1 LRFALL
7 YDTIDYQTPL
17 KIGFELLAVL
27 YRTNKGICLTMVKA
41 VFAGSFDPP
50 TFGHLNIIERVQ
62 KLFPEIHVVIAVNNN
77 KTYCFSGEERLEMI
91 QKLVSGWN
99 NVSVHLWDS
108 LIVDYAKKI
117 KADVLIRGVRNDN
130 DFLYEFDLAMMNK
143 SLNPQIETLFLV
155 PDPKFFVLRS
165 SSIKELAAFGGDVST
180 MVPPIVEAMLKKKFP
195 PKK

>member
-1 LRFALL
+1 M
-7 YDTIDYQTPL
+7 I
-17 KIGFELLAVL
+17 
-27 YRTNKGICLTMVKA
+27 KA
-41 VFAGSFDPP
+41 IFAGSFYPP
-50 TFGHLNIIERVQ
+50 TFGHLNIIERAQ
-62 KLFPEIHVVIAVNNN
+62 KLFSEIHVVIAVNNN
-77 KTYCFSGEERLEMI
+77 KNYCFSGEERLEMI
-91 QKLVSGWN
+91 QKLVSRWN

-180 MVPPIVEAMLKKKFP
+180 MVPPIVETMLKKKFP
-195 PKK
+195 QKK

>member
-1 LRFALL
+1 
-7 YDTIDYQTPL
+7 
-17 KIGFELLAVL
+17 
-27 YRTNKGICLTMVKA
+27 MVKA

-50 TFGHLNIIERVQ
+50 TFGHLNIIERAQ
-62 KLFPEIHVVIAVNNN
+62 KLFSEIHVVIAVNKN
-77 KTYCFSGEERLEMI
+77 KSYCFSGEERLEVI
-91 QKLVSGWN
+91 QQLVSRWN

>member
-1 LRFALL
+1 
-7 YDTIDYQTPL
+7 
-17 KIGFELLAVL
+17 
-27 YRTNKGICLTMVKA
+27 MVKA

-50 TFGHLNIIERVQ
+50 TFGHLNIIERAQ
-62 KLFPEIHVVIAVNNN
+62 KLFSEIHVVIAVN
-77 KTYCFSGEERLEMI
+77 KSKSYCFSGEERLEMI
-91 QKLVSGWN
+91 QQLVSRWN

-180 MVPPIVEAMLKKKFP
+180 MVPPIVEAMLKKKFS

>member
-1 LRFALL
+1 M
-7 YDTIDYQTPL
+7 I
-17 KIGFELLAVL
+17 
-27 YRTNKGICLTMVKA
+27 KA

-50 TFGHLNIIERVQ
+50 TFGHLNIIERAQ
-62 KLFPEIHVVIAVNNN
+62 KLFSEIHVVIAVNNN
-77 KTYCFSGEERLEMI
+77 KNYCFSGEERLEMI
-91 QKLVSGWN
+91 QKLVSRWN

-155 PDPKFFVLRS
+155 PEPKFFVLRS

-180 MVPPIVEAMLKKKFP
+180 MVPPIVETMLKKKFP

>member
-1 LRFALL
+1 M
-7 YDTIDYQTPL
+7 I
-17 KIGFELLAVL
+17 
-27 YRTNKGICLTMVKA
+27 KA
-41 VFAGSFDPP
+41 IFAGSFDPP
-50 TFGHLNIIERVQ
+50 TFGHLNIIERAQ
-62 KLFPEIHVVIAVNNN
+62 KLFSEIHVVIAVNNN
-77 KTYCFSGEERLEMI
+77 KNYCFSGEERLEMI
-91 QKLVSGWN
+91 QKLVSRWN

-180 MVPPIVEAMLKKKFP
+180 MVPPIVEAMLRKKFS

>member
-1 LRFALL
+1 
-7 YDTIDYQTPL
+7 
-17 KIGFELLAVL
+17 
-27 YRTNKGICLTMVKA
+27 MVKA

-180 MVPPIVEAMLKKKFP
+180 MVPPIVEEMLKKKFSEQ
-195 PKK
+195 

>member
-1 LRFALL
+1 
-7 YDTIDYQTPL
+7 
-17 KIGFELLAVL
+17 
-27 YRTNKGICLTMVKA
+27 MVKA

-50 TFGHLNIIERVQ
+50 TFGHLNIIERAQ
-62 KLFPEIHVVIAVNNN
+62 KLFSEIHVVIAVNKN
-77 KTYCFSGEERLEMI
+77 KSYCFSGEERLEMI
-91 QKLVSGWN
+91 QQLVSRWD

-180 MVPPIVEAMLKKKFP
+180 MVPPIVEAMLKKKFS

>member
-1 LRFALL
+1 
-7 YDTIDYQTPL
+7 
-17 KIGFELLAVL
+17 
-27 YRTNKGICLTMVKA
+27 MVKA

-50 TFGHLNIIERVQ
+50 TFGHLNIIERAQ
-62 KLFPEIHVVIAVNNN
+62 KLFSEIHVVIAVNKN
-77 KTYCFSGEERLEMI
+77 KSYCFSGEERLDVI
-91 QKLVSGWN
+91 QKLVSRWD

-117 KADVLIRGVRNDN
+117 QADVLIRGVRNDN

-180 MVPPIVEAMLKKKFP
+180 MVPPIVEAMLKKKFS

>member
-1 LRFALL
+1 MCF
-7 YDTIDYQTPL
+7 
-17 KIGFELLAVL
+17 
-27 YRTNKGICLTMVKA
+27 TMVKA

-50 TFGHLNIIERVQ
+50 TFGHLNIIERAQ
-62 KLFPEIHVVIAVNNN
+62 KLFSEIHVVIAVNKN
-77 KTYCFSGEERLEMI
+77 KSYCFSGEERLEVI
-91 QKLVSGWN
+91 QQLVSRWN

-143 SLNPQIETLFLV
+143 NLNPQIETLFLV

-180 MVPPIVEAMLKKKFP
+180 MVPPIVEAMLKKKFFQQQ
-195 PKK
+195 

>member
-1 LRFALL
+1 
-7 YDTIDYQTPL
+7 
-17 KIGFELLAVL
+17 
-27 YRTNKGICLTMVKA
+27 MVKA

-155 PDPKFFVLRS
+155 PDPKFFVWRS

-195 PKK
+195 PGK

>member
-1 LRFALL
+1 
-7 YDTIDYQTPL
+7 
-17 KIGFELLAVL
+17 
-27 YRTNKGICLTMVKA
+27 MVKA

-50 TFGHLNIIERVQ
+50 TFGHLNIIERAQ
-62 KLFPEIHVVIAVNNN
+62 KLFPEIHVVIAVNKN
-77 KTYCFSGEERLEMI
+77 KNYCFSGAERLDVI
-91 QKLVSGWN
+91 QQLVSRWN

-180 MVPPIVEAMLKKKFP
+180 MVPPIVEAMLKKKFS

>member
-1 LRFALL
+1 
-7 YDTIDYQTPL
+7 
-17 KIGFELLAVL
+17 
-27 YRTNKGICLTMVKA
+27 MVKA

-62 KLFPEIHVVIAVNNN
+62 KLFSEIHVVIAVNNN

-91 QKLVSGWN
+91 QQLVSRWN

-108 LIVDYAKKI
+108 LIVDYAKQI

-180 MVPPIVEAMLKKKFP
+180 MVPPIVEAMLKKKFSS
-195 PKK
+195 KK

>member
-1 LRFALL
+1 MCF
-7 YDTIDYQTPL
+7 
-17 KIGFELLAVL
+17 
-27 YRTNKGICLTMVKA
+27 TMVKA

-50 TFGHLNIIERVQ
+50 TFGHLNIIERAQ
-62 KLFPEIHVVIAVNNN
+62 KLFSEIHVVIAVNKN
-77 KTYCFSGEERLEMI
+77 KSYCFSGEERLEMI
-91 QKLVSGWN
+91 QQLVSRWN

-180 MVPPIVEAMLKKKFP
+180 MVPPIVEAMLKKKFS

>member
-1 LRFALL
+1 
-7 YDTIDYQTPL
+7 
-17 KIGFELLAVL
+17 
-27 YRTNKGICLTMVKA
+27 MVKA

-117 KADVLIRGVRNDN
+117 KADVLIRGVRTDN

-195 PKK
+195 PGK

>member
-1 LRFALL
+1 
-7 YDTIDYQTPL
+7 
-17 KIGFELLAVL
+17 
-27 YRTNKGICLTMVKA
+27 MVKA

-117 KADVLIRGVRNDN
+117 KADVLISGVRNDN

-195 PKK
+195 PGK

>member
-1 LRFALL
+1 
-7 YDTIDYQTPL
+7 
-17 KIGFELLAVL
+17 
-27 YRTNKGICLTMVKA
+27 MVKA

-50 TFGHLNIIERVQ
+50 TFGHLNIIERAQ
-62 KLFPEIHVVIAVNNN
+62 KLFPEIHVVIGVNKN
-77 KTYCFSGEERLEMI
+77 KNYCFSGEERLDVI
-91 QKLVSGWN
+91 QQLVSRWN

-180 MVPPIVEAMLKKKFP
+180 MVPPIVEAMLRKKFS

>member
-1 LRFALL
+1 
-7 YDTIDYQTPL
+7 
-17 KIGFELLAVL
+17 
-27 YRTNKGICLTMVKA
+27 MVKA

-62 KLFPEIHVVIAVNNN
+62 KLFPEIHVVIAINNN
-77 KTYCFSGEERLEMI
+77 KNYCFSGEERLEMI
-91 QKLVSGWN
+91 QKLVSGWD

-143 SLNPQIETLFLV
+143 SLNPQIETLFLM

-165 SSIKELAAFGGDVST
+165 SSIKELAVFGGDVST
-180 MVPPIVEAMLKKKFP
+180 MVPPVVEAMLKKKFSP
-195 PKK
+195 QK

>member
-1 LRFALL
+1 
-7 YDTIDYQTPL
+7 
-17 KIGFELLAVL
+17 
-27 YRTNKGICLTMVKA
+27 MVKA

-62 KLFPEIHVVIAVNNN
+62 KLFSEIHVVIAVNNN

-91 QKLVSGWN
+91 QQLVSRWN

-108 LIVDYAKKI
+108 LIVDYAKQI

-155 PDPKFFVLRS
+155 PEPKFFVLRS

-180 MVPPIVEAMLKKKFP
+180 MVPPIVETMLKKKFP

>member
-1 LRFALL
+1 MC
-7 YDTIDYQTPL
+7 I
-17 KIGFELLAVL
+17 
-27 YRTNKGICLTMVKA
+27 TMVKA

-50 TFGHLNIIERVQ
+50 TFGHLNIIERAQ
-62 KLFPEIHVVIAVNNN
+62 KLFSEIHVVIAVNKN
-77 KTYCFSGEERLEMI
+77 KSYCFSGEERLEVI
-91 QKLVSGWN
+91 QQLVSRWN

-195 PKK
+195 PKG

>member
-1 LRFALL
+1 
-7 YDTIDYQTPL
+7 
-17 KIGFELLAVL
+17 
-27 YRTNKGICLTMVKA
+27 MVKA

-50 TFGHLNIIERVQ
+50 TFGHLNIIERAK
-62 KLFPEIHVVIAVNNN
+62 KLFSEIHVVIAVNKN
-77 KTYCFSGEERLEMI
+77 KSYCFSGEERLEMI
-91 QKLVSGWN
+91 QQLVSRWN

-180 MVPPIVEAMLKKKFP
+180 MVPPIVEAMLKKKFS

>member
-1 LRFALL
+1 M
-7 YDTIDYQTPL
+7 I
-17 KIGFELLAVL
+17 
-27 YRTNKGICLTMVKA
+27 KA

-50 TFGHLNIIERVQ
+50 TFGHLNIIERAQ
-62 KLFPEIHVVIAVNNN
+62 KLFSEIHVVIAVNNN
-77 KTYCFSGEERLEMI
+77 KNYCFSGEERLEMI
-91 QKLVSGWN
+91 QKLVSRWN

-155 PDPKFFVLRS
+155 PEPKFFVLRS

-180 MVPPIVEAMLKKKFP
+180 MVPPIVETMLKKKFP
-195 PKK
+195 QKK